1 MKQNENDLI
10 NNRDTALDRFFSLE
24 KKFEKNP
31 KFPKLYHNEISKYIN
46 ESQVRILTEE
56 EAPFVSN
63 KQITYHIM
71 VF

>member
-24 KKFEKNP
+24 KKIEKNS

-63 KQITYHIM
+63 KQITYHTM